1 MDDDEL
7 AHYAEVLLSM
17 KEYEG
22 FVWREAF
29 RKKQHLKR
37 LSEKHARR
45 LPSFTVKESIPTM
58 LRFAKKNQEFW
69 DQVCAMQ
76 SDFGPEVELPAQI
89 NVKQPMKT
97 PYRHYS
103 KLKSTL
109 HQLVRDWALEG
120 AEERER
126 CYKPI
131 VDELK
136 RVLPV
141 NADNRNQQK
150 VLVPGAGL
158 GRLALDI
165 VSAGYATQGN
175 EFSYQMLFTSNFI
188 LNCAREPNAYTIHP
202 WIDNPSNVMAF
213 DDFVRPVSI
222 PDVSPDALLDLS
234 SGFAPNFS
242 MCAGEFLEVYAQER
256 ETWDCIVTCFFIDAA
271 PNVIEFIEAF
281 ERLLKPGGVWI
292 NLGPLL
298 YHWQNGS
305 SEEDDRYDQSIEL
318 TYEEIKH
325 VAQSY
330 NFTFTKEERKEC
342 LYTCNPTSMLRSVYN
357 CIQFTAIKGTPLHA
371 VPNSPVPPPSTPS
384 N

>member
-1 MDDDEL
+1 MDAEEL

-22 FVWREAF
+22 YVWREAF
-29 RKKQHLKR
+29 RKKQHLKQ

-45 LPSFTVKESIPTM
+45 LPKET
-58 LRFAKKNQEFW
+58 AKENIISLMRYAKANQVFW
-69 DQVCAMQ
+69 DEVIAMQ
-76 SDFGPEVELPAQI
+76 TSFGPEVNLPAQI
-89 NVKQPMKT
+89 NVKEPMKT

-131 VDELK
+131 LDEIK

-141 NADNRNQQK
+141 NEKNRWMIDK
-150 VLVPGAGL
+150 
-158 GRLALDI
+158 
-165 VSAGYATQGN
+165 S
-175 EFSYQMLFTSNFI
+175 
-188 LNCAREPNAYTIHP
+188 AREPDVYTIHP
-202 WIDNPSNVMAF
+202 WIDNPSNVMSF
-213 DDFVRPVSI
+213 EDFGRAVTI
-222 PDVSPDALLDLS
+222 PDVSPDSLLDLT
-234 SGFAPNFS
+234 SGIYYSRPPR
-242 MCAGEFLEVYAQER
+242 EFLEVYADEQ

-305 SEEDDRYDQSIEL
+305 GEEDDRYDQSIEL

-325 VAQSY
+325 VAESY
-330 NFTFTKEERKEC
+330 DFKFVHEERKEC
-342 LYTCNPTSMLRSVYN
+342 LYTCNPTSMLRSTFN
-357 CIQFTAIKGTPLHA
+357 CAFFTAIKGTPLES
-371 VPNSPVPPPSTPS
+371 VPAKKGKS
-384 N
+384 NK

>member
-1 MDDDEL
+1 MDAEEL

-22 FVWREAF
+22 YVWREAF
-29 RKKQHLKR
+29 RKKQHLKQ

-45 LPSFTVKESIPTM
+45 LPKET
-58 LRFAKKNQEFW
+58 AKENIISLMRYAKANQVFW
-69 DQVCAMQ
+69 DEVIAMQ
-76 SDFGPEVELPAQI
+76 TSFGPEVNLPAQI
-89 NVKQPMKT
+89 NVKEPMKT

-131 VDELK
+131 LDEIK

-141 NADNRNQQK
+141 NEKNRNQQK

-158 GRLALDI
+158 GRLALEL
-165 VSAGYATQGN
+165 VSLGYATQGN

-188 LNCAREPNAYTIHP
+188 LNCAREPDVYTIHP
-202 WIDNPSNVMAF
+202 WIDNPSNVMSF
-213 DDFVRPVSI
+213 EDFGRAVTI
-222 PDVSPDALLDLS
+222 PDVSPDSLLDLT
-234 SGFAPNFS
+234 SGYEPNFS
-242 MCAGEFLEVYAQER
+242 MCAGEFLEVYADEQ

-305 SEEDDRYDQSIEL
+305 GEEDDRYDQSIEL

-325 VAQSY
+325 VAESY
-330 NFTFTKEERKEC
+330 DFKFVHEERKEC
-342 LYTCNPTSMLRSVYN
+342 LYTCNPTSMLRSTFN
-357 CIQFTAIKGTPLHA
+357 CAFFTAIKGTPLES
-371 VPNSPVPPPSTPS
+371 VPAKKGKS
-384 N
+384 NK

>member
-1 MDDDEL
+1 MDEEEF

-22 FVWREAF
+22 FVWREGF

-45 LPSFTVKESIPTM
+45 LPAFTVKDSIPAM
-58 LRFAKKNQEFW
+58 LRYAKTNQEFW

-76 SDFGPEVELPAQI
+76 ANFGPEVALPSHI
-89 NVKQPMKT
+89 NLKQPMKT

-109 HQLVRDWALEG
+109 HQLVRDWAVEG

-126 CYKPI
+126 CYQPI

-141 NADNRNQQK
+141 GPDNRNQQK

-158 GRLALDI
+158 GRLALEI

-188 LNCAREPNAYTIHP
+188 LNCARQPDAYTVHP
-202 WIDNPSNVMAF
+202 WIDNPSNVMSF
-213 DDFVRPVSI
+213 DDFGRAVSI
-222 PDVSPDALLDLS
+222 PDVSPDSLLALTS
-234 SGFAPNFS
+234 SPG
-242 MCAGEFLEVYAQER
+242 

-305 SEEDDRYDQSIEL
+305 GADDDRYDQSIEL
-318 TYEEIKH
+318 SYEEIKH
-325 VAQSY
+325 VAEGY
-330 NFTFTKEERKEC
+330 NFKFTREERKEC

-357 CIQFTAIKGTPLHA
+357 CIMFTAIKGTPLE
-371 VPNSPVPPPSTPS
+371 PCSPSTKALS
-384 N
+384 SK